1 MPGVGRNS
9 YKGAMQK
16 AKQKSNR
23 KNNLS
28 KKRSS
33 ADTYDYKTSKGPKTE
48 KNDLKRHVYEQ
59 DMGGYGAFSD
69 QTPGSLQKPK
79 YRAEMD
85 EYLYEQDRSSE
96 RMPTQ
101 DPIMRMT
108 GGFPRATPRY
118 SKGFPRPIPEDAK
131 GLQELSPSVQ
141 RNMGY
146 TEDEKGRP
154 LKRHM
159 KFCGGGS
166 KPYKK
171 K

>member
-1 MPGVGRNS
+1 MPVGRNS
-9 YKGAMQK
+9 WQDAKQK
-16 AKQKSNR
+16 AKEKSNP
-23 KNNLS
+23 K
-28 KKRSS
+28 SS
-33 ADTYDYKTSKGPKTE
+33 GFDKP
-48 KNDLKRHVYEQ
+48 HHMM
-59 DMGGYGAFSD
+59 DMDGTPDPRFS
-69 QTPGSLQKPK
+69 QP
-79 YRAEMD
+79 
-85 EYLYEQDRSSE
+85 DRSSE